1 MNIVI
6 VGGGLAAANAAE
18 ELRSQGHDGPITLF
32 AAEPHLPYER
42 PPLSKGVLLGNDEP
56 DSVLVHDQQWYD
68 EHKVDVRTGTE
79 VTAIDL
85 DRQHVH
91 AGDETIPYERLL
103 LATGAR
109 PRRLAMA
116 DDAGVRVSYLR
127 TFEDSAALKQQ
138 LTGHVLVIGG
148 GWIGLE
154 VASAA
159 RQAGAEVTIVEPMAL
174 PLLGV
179 LGPRLATVFADLH
192 REHGVDLRLETG
204 VDSIRKADD
213 GTAAVR
219 LTDGHELTADL
230 VVVGIGVQ
238 PADDLARGAGL
249 TTDNG
254 VVVDA
259 TLRSSD
265 PHVFAAGDVAR
276 HDHPVLGRPIRVE
289 HWDTAIHQGK
299 AAARAM
305 LGHDEPY
312 TRLPYFF
319 TDQYDLGMEYT
330 GYAEPDGY
338 DQVVI
343 RGDLHARAFIAFWLR
358 DQRVV
363 AGMNVNIWDAI
374 EPIQELIH
382 SGERVDAA
390 TLADLGVPLGE
401 LVTS

>member
-6 VGGGLAAANAAE
+6 VGGGLAAANAVD
-18 ELRSQGHDGPITLF
+18 ELRDQGHDGPITVF

-42 PPLSKGVLLGNDEP
+42 PPLSQGVLLGNDEP
-56 DSVLVHDQQWYD
+56 DSVFVHDQQWYD

-91 AGDETIPYERLL
+91 AGDESVPYERLL

-127 TFEDSAALKQQ
+127 TFEDSAALKQN

-159 RQAGAEVTIVEPMAL
+159 RQSGAEVTIVEPMAL

-238 PADDLARGAGL
+238 PADDLAREAGL

-276 HDHPVLGRPIRVE
+276 HDHPVLGHPIRVE

-305 LGHDEPY
+305 LGQDEPY

-319 TDQYDLGMEYT
+319 TDQYDLGMEYVGT
-330 GYAEPDGY
+330 ADPDEV
-338 DQVVI
+338 DEVVV
-343 RGDLHARAFIAFWLR
+343 RGDEAARVLTAFWLR
-358 DQRVV
+358 GSTVL
-363 AGMNVNIWDAI
+363 AGMHLNDWDAI
-374 EPIQELIH
+374 DAINALVGTQV
-382 SGERVDAA
+382 SVDDLRDPQKQ
-390 TLADLGVPLGE
+390 LADLA
-401 LVTS
+401 SSRA